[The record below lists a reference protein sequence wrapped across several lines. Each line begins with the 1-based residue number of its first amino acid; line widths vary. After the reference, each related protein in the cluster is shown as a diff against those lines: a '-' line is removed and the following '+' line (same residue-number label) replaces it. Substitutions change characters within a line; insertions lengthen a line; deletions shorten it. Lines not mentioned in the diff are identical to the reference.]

1 MIKIFIFTL
10 SLSFILLNPN
20 PSFGNTSCE
29 KSSNYLIAY
38 ECYKNLKKN
47 YLAVENLE
55 NLKKTTAEEV
65 HDFIEYKK
73 ILLLKEYDD
82 IDKNIDKFKIYY
94 SNSQLIKK
102 IELIKAENLFNQKK
116 GKELIQFLKNFEKEY
131 KLTLNDKLRIK
142 YLKALNLHRD
152 KEYKSAFKLIKN
164 IGVRNTT
171 FKSKEITSA
180 ILNYKIRHNLIL
192 SKKEKIKRLENLYNN
207 GQYSLFM
214 SEFED
219 KLSPKILINKA
230 LIKIKSNE
238 PNEGLRILRKISKG
252 EFTSTGSQSQDLEVI
267 AESKYRII
275 LFNLKTA
282 DNNSLLASE
291 LKSIL
296 TNYPNY
302 TKTNEAGYLSA
313 RLFTLDKNYKDAIKV
328 YNWLIKTK
336 SKGYI
341 DKSFYGLG
349 FSEYMLGN
357 YKNAI
362 GYFASLKESN
372 QSYYSQL
379 GSYWTGKSF
388 IKLGDENLAFTEFNT
403 LIKENKIGFY
413 PFMAS
418 KILKMKPTKN
428 SASTKFKNTKLHQS
442 DINLLSLSKEN
453 PKLRREIETYI
464 RNKINLSNYK
474 SYLTELYN
482 ADEYNLG
489 IKISYSYKSNNK
501 FKFPKGYKNI
511 VDKYSK
517 KYSVDSNLVFA
528 LIREE
533 SLFDPNAKSWVG
545 AKGLMQLMDY
555 TADMLDKE
563 LKIKSSLFNPEDN
576 INLGTYYIMKLM
588 KRFDNNIPNV
598 LAAYNGGP
606 KNVELWR
613 QRFNNLEDD
622 AFIESIPFKET
633 NGYVKRVLR
642 SYHYYKSNN

>member
-1 MIKIFIFTL
+1 MIKIVIFIL
-10 SLSFILLNPN
+10 CFILLSLN
-20 PSFGNTSCE
+20 PSFGNTSCK
-29 KSSNYLIAY
+29 KSYNYLIAY
-38 ECYKNLKKN
+38 ECYKKLKNN
-47 YLAVENLE
+47 YLALENLE
-55 NLKKTTAEEV
+55 DLKKTTGVEV

-73 ILLLKEYDD
+73 ILLLKDYDD
-82 IDKNIDKFKIYY
+82 IDKNIEEFKINY
-94 SNSQLIKK
+94 SNSKLIKK
-102 IELIKAENLFNQKK
+102 IQLIKAENLFNQKK
-116 GKELIQFLKNFEKEY
+116 GKELIQILKNIEKQY
-131 KLTLNDKLRIK
+131 KLSLNDKLRIK
-142 YLKALNLHRD
+142 YLKALNLYRD

-180 ILNYKIRHNLIL
+180 ISNYKIKHNFVL
-192 SKKEKIKRLENLYNN
+192 SKNEKIKRLGNLYKN

-214 SEFED
+214 NEFED

-238 PNEGLRILRKISKG
+238 PNIGLKILRKISQG
-252 EFTSTGSQSQDLEVI
+252 EFTRTGSQSQDLEAI

-275 LFNLKTA
+275 LFNLKTTK
-282 DNNSLLASE
+282 DNSLLATE
-291 LKSIL
+291 LNSIL
-296 TNYPNY
+296 INYPNY
-302 TKTNEAGYLSA
+302 TRTNEVGYLSA
-313 RLFTLDKNYKDAIKV
+313 RLFTIDKNYKEAIKV

-336 SKGYI
+336 SKDYI

-372 QSYYSQL
+372 QSYYKQL
-379 GSYWTGKSF
+379 GSYWTGKCF
-388 IKLGDENLAFTEFNT
+388 IKLGDKNLASTEFNK

-418 KILKMKPTKN
+418 KILKIKTIKN
-428 SASTKFKNTKLHQS
+428 SPATKFKKTKLHQS
-442 DINLLSLSKEN
+442 DINLLSLSKEDI
-453 PKLRREIETYI
+453 KLRREIETYI

-482 ADEYNLG
+482 ADEYNLA

-501 FKFPKGYKNI
+501 FKFPKGYKNL

-517 KYSVDSNLVFA
+517 KYGVDSNLVYA

-533 SLFDPNAKSWVG
+533 SLFDPKAKSWVG

-555 TADMLDKE
+555 TANMLDKE

-613 QRFNNLEDD
+613 ERFNSLEDD
-622 AFIESIPFKET
+622 EFIESIPFKET

-642 SYHYYKSNN
+642 SYHYYKSRN